1 MEAQAQPNINPLST
15 LIQLE
20 GNARDAQSVKELQFL
35 AVNETRR
42 LIPYRQAFLLKAGP
56 SEKVPCR
63 VEAASSVSLIDRN
76 APLIRWLE
84 RAVHAV
90 RNKNATDSPLRISE
104 ADCPEELRADW
115 KEFSLPYVLWC
126 PLHLSDK
133 TFLGG
138 IWLARE
144 TGWEDGELPLAQRL
158 ADTYA
163 HAWKALVGKKRVTR
177 WVAVPQALAWTA
189 LVVGVA
195 AMFLPV
201 RFSTLAPVKVIAK
214 DPAIVSAPLDGVIAD
229 IAVPPNTLVSEGQSI
244 FSYEDTNLRNQY
256 EVAEKNLTVA
266 LAEYHQPSQSACF
279 DAPSKGQESLLKAE
293 AELRKAERDYAKEL
307 LDQVEVKAAASGL
320 LLYTDKSD
328 WIGRPVVVGE
338 RIMEIADPERVELRI
353 DLPVD
358 DAIVLR
364 EGADV
369 RVFLDARPLHA
380 LAGTLTHASYHAEA
394 LPGDVL
400 AYRVTAQLLDGPHQ
414 DIRIGWQGTAKI
426 YGDNVTL
433 FFLLFR
439 RPISATR
446 QFLGL

>member
-1 MEAQAQPNINPLST
+1 MEAQAQPNVNALSA
-15 LIQLE
+15 LLQLE
-20 GNARDAQSVKELQFL
+20 GMARDAQSVKELQFL

-42 LIPYRQAFLLKAGP
+42 LIAYRQAFLLKAGP
-56 SEKVPCR
+56 NDKAACR

-84 RAVHAV
+84 RIVHAV
-90 RNKNATDSPLRISE
+90 RSTNKDDSPLRISE
-104 ADCPEELRADW
+104 ADCPEALRADW
-115 KEFSLPYVLWC
+115 KEFSLPHVLWC
-126 PLHLSDK
+126 PLRPPDK

-144 TGWEDGELPLAQRL
+144 QYWEDGDLPLAQRL
-158 ADTYA
+158 AGTYA
-163 HAWKALVGKKRVTR
+163 HAWNALLGKKKVVRR
-177 WVAVPQALAWTA
+177 MGIPQVLGWSV
-189 LVVGVA
+189 LVLVVA

-201 RFSTLAPVKVIAK
+201 RFSTLAPMKVIAE
-214 DPAIVSAPLDGVIAD
+214 DPAVVSAPMDGVIAD
-229 IAVPPNTLVSEGQSI
+229 IAVPPNTLVSEGQNI
-244 FSYEDTNLRNQY
+244 FTYEDTNLRNQY

-266 LAEYHQPSQSACF
+266 LAEYRQASQGSFA
-279 DAPSKGQESLLKAE
+279 DPRSKAQVPLLKAE
-293 AELRKAERDYAKEL
+293 AELRKAERDYAREL
-307 LDQVEVKAAASGL
+307 LDQVEVKAAGSGL
-320 LLYTDKSD
+320 LLYTDESD

-338 RIMEIADPERVELRI
+338 RIMEIADPDRVELRI

-358 DAIVLR
+358 DAIVLK
-364 EGADV
+364 EGTDV
-369 RVFLDARPLHA
+369 RVFFDARPLHA
-380 LAGTLTHASYHAEA
+380 APATLTHASYHAEA

-400 AYRVTAQLLDGPHQ
+400 AYRVTARLNVPQP

-426 YGDNVTL
+426 YGEDVSL

>member
-1 MEAQAQPNINPLST
+1 MEAQAQPNVNALST
-15 LIQLE
+15 LLQLE
-20 GNARDAQSVKELQFL
+20 GMARDAQSVKELHFL

-42 LIPYRQAFLLKAGP
+42 LIAYRQAFLVKAGP
-56 SEKVPCR
+56 SEGAPCR

-76 APLIRWLE
+76 APLIRWIE

-90 RNKNATDSPLRISE
+90 RPKATDDAPLRISE

-126 PLHLSDK
+126 PLRLPDE
-133 TFLGG
+133 TFMGG

-144 TGWEDGELPLAQRL
+144 HYWEDGDLPLAQRL
-158 ADTYA
+158 AKTFA
-163 HAWKALVGKKRVTR
+163 HAWNALLGKKKVTR
-177 WVAVPQALAWTA
+177 RMGIPQALAWTV

-201 RFSTLAPVKVIAK
+201 RFSTLAPVKVIAE
-214 DPAIVSAPLDGVIAD
+214 DPTVVSAPMDGVIAD
-229 IAVPPNTLVSEGQSI
+229 IAVPPNTLVSEGQI
-244 FSYEDTNLRNQY
+244 ILTYEDTNLRNQY
-256 EVAEKNLTVA
+256 EVADKNLTVA
-266 LAEYHQPSQSACF
+266 LAEYHQASQGSF
-279 DAPSKGQESLLKAE
+279 LDAQSKARVPLLKAE
-293 AELRKAERDYAKEL
+293 AELRQAERDYAKEL
-307 LDQVEVKAAASGL
+307 LDQVEVKALGSGL
-320 LLYTDKSD
+320 LLYTDESD
-328 WIGRPVVVGE
+328 WTGRPVVVGE
-338 RIMEIADPERVELRI
+338 RIMEIADPERIELRI

-358 DAIVLR
+358 DAIVLS

-369 RVFLDARPLHA
+369 RVFLDARPFHA
-380 LAGTLTHASYHAEA
+380 VPATLTHASYHAEA

-400 AYRVTAQLLDGPHQ
+400 AYRVTAQLNDPQ
-414 DIRIGWQGTAKI
+414 PDIRIGWQGTAKI
-426 YGDNVTL
+426 YGEDVSL